1 MAAMFEERSQKNII
15 GSFWI
20 WSVFSSSMAAI
31 SLCYKSQWIDCK
43 PPITS
48 SYLSFIYRARTK
60 YARKLHFKFSSQY
73 DSIIT
78 TLINVTVLSKIEFEN

>member
-15 GSFWI
+15 GSYWI
-20 WSVFSSSMAAI
+20 WSVVSSNMAAI

-43 PPITS
+43 PPIETS

-60 YARKLHFKFSSQY
+60 YARKLHYKFSSQD
-73 DSIIT
+73 DS
-78 TLINVTVLSKIEFEN
+78 KKMM